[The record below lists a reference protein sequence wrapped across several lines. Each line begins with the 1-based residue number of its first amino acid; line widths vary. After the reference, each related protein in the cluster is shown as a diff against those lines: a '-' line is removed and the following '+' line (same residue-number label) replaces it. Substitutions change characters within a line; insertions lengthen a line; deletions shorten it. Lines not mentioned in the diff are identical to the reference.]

1 MSELRRV
8 IIQHYGYFIAFLVC
22 AVAATVFVSFD
33 EKIDGFL
40 QLNSLH
46 HPLTDVVFRQV
57 TLLGDGL
64 FSIFTALAILFIW
77 KHHRLALHIAIAFL
91 ISGIMAQLFKN
102 IIAAPR
108 PKEIIDPILFGSF
121 FKGVTSAGW
130 DSFPSGHTTSI
141 FALATII
148 ALHVNNKWYSL
159 LLLVAAVLVGYSRIY
174 MGCHFPADVIAGALL
189 GTVTAVL
196 VYTFINFKQRVP
208 TAFAKATAVKG

>member
-1 MSELRRV
+1 MSALRRV
-8 IIQHYGYFIAFLVC
+8 IVQHYGYFIAFLIC
-22 AVAATVFVSFD
+22 AVAATVFVLLGN
-33 EKIDGFL
+33 KIDGFL
-40 QLNSLH
+40 QLNGLH
-46 HPLTDVVFRQV
+46 NPIMDIVFSSV

-64 FSIFTALAILFIW
+64 FSIFTALVTLFLW

-91 ISGIMAQLFKN
+91 LSGIMAQLLKN
-102 IIAAPR
+102 MVSAPR

-121 FKGVTSAGW
+121 FKGHTSAGW

-159 LLLVAAVLVGYSRIY
+159 VLLAVAVLVGYSRIY
-174 MGCHFPADVIAGALL
+174 TGCHFPADVIAGALL
-189 GTVTAVL
+189 GTGTAVL

-208 TAFAKATAVKG
+208 AGTTDPAYAGN